1 MKDQK
6 GFTLLELLISI
17 TLIAVLVV
25 ILSMALRSGI
35 NSYTRAKDFNR
46 YFLPGAAL
54 QGLLW
59 RQMEAVISPVDP
71 NLSSYS
77 RFMGTEEGFTFTTTY
92 VPQGTSVGG
101 IFQVAYF
108 FDEEGKHIIYAQKI
122 ITRSKDL
129 ETGLP
134 EDLVRF
140 DRQQLLKNGWLTDQ
154 LDGVEEFSLRYSTSE
169 THADA
174 GPDDWDKHFK
184 KGRLMPLK
192 LAFRLRFNGQH
203 EQKTKWQIMP
213 VGIK

>member
-59 RQMEAVISPVDP
+59 RQMEAVVSPVDP

-77 RFMGTEEGFTFTTTY
+77 RFKGTEDGFIFTTTY
-92 VPQGTSVGG
+92 VPEGTSAGG

-108 FDEEGKHIIYAQKI
+108 FDKEGKRIIYAQKI
-122 ITRSKDL
+122 ITRREDL
-129 ETGLP
+129 AADLP
-134 EDLVRF
+134 DDLVRF

-154 LDGVEEFSLRYSTSE
+154 LDGVKKFSLRYFSSQ

-174 GPDDWDKHFK
+174 GPDDWDKDFNRR
-184 KGRLMPLK
+184 RLMPLK
-192 LAFRLRFNGQH
+192 LAFKLRFNGQH
-203 EQKTKWQIMP
+203 DQKTKWQIMP

>member
-1 MKDQK
+1 MKDHQ

-35 NSYTRAKDFNR
+35 NAYARAKDYNR
-46 YFLPGAAL
+46 YFLPRAAL

-59 RQMEAVISPVDP
+59 RQMEAVISPADP

-77 RFMGTEEGFTFTTTY
+77 MFRGTEQGFIFTTTY
-92 VPQGTSVGG
+92 VPQGTSAGG
-101 IFQVAYF
+101 IFQAAYF
-108 FDEEGKHIIYAQKI
+108 FDEEGKRIIYAQKI

-129 ETGLP
+129 ETDLP
-134 EDLVRF
+134 DDLVRF
-140 DRQQLLKNGWLTDQ
+140 DRQKLLKDGWLTDE
-154 LDGVEEFSLRYSTSE
+154 LDGVKEFSLRYFSSQ

-174 GPDDWDKHFK
+174 GPEDWDKDFNRRK
-184 KGRLMPLK
+184 LMPLK
-192 LAFRLRFNGQH
+192 IAFKLGFEGQNDK
-203 EQKTKWQIMP
+203 ETKLQIMP